1 MPAAPADSV
10 QRFLDGIVIHLTG
23 ALLEL
28 AQARAN
34 GRGEAE
40 LAGVAAALQEVLIG
54 ANILGRSRTMDD
66 AARASRGGTFARTA
80 PPDVIPGFVPR
91 VPFREALKDL
101 LRRKP
106 ILERDYRELARRY
119 SIEKVFGLARSTDL
133 VLTEKV
139 RDLLNRAWSVSR
151 SSTAAVQK
159 AIADMGDWTRA
170 YAETV
175 FRTNAATSFSEGRLE
190 KAVELRAVLPVV
202 RFTAVL
208 DDDTRPNHRLAD
220 GVLAAPDDPI
230 WRILRPP
237 LGYRCRCRFDH
248 VSWEEAVQAGVIDA
262 KGNVR
267 PGKIPRGA
275 GPDPGFRIAA

>member
-28 AQARAN
+28 AAARVD

-54 ANILGRSRTMDD
+54 ANLLGRARTMDD

-139 RDLLNRAWSVSR
+139 RDALNRAWSVSR

-175 FRTNAATSFSEGRLE
+175 FRTNAASSFSEGRLE

-202 RFTAVL
+202 RFTAVM
-208 DDDTRPNHRLAD
+208 DADTRPNHAAAD